1 MADPIRLATST
12 HPLHAAVRPIAA
24 CDLPTRWA
32 TFRLHGFAE
41 VGTGREHVALTLGEV
56 AGDAGSQ
63 GGADGPVLAR
73 LHSECLTGDGLFSQ
87 RCDCGAQLEA
97 AMERIAAAG
106 RGVIVYLRQEGRGIG
121 LLNKIRAYALQDQ
134 GLDTV
139 DANQALGFPADA
151 RRYEVAA
158 GILHHL
164 GVSDVRLMS
173 NNPAKAKALAEGGI
187 RVHARDAH
195 IAGHNEHNR
204 AYLATK
210 ARRLGHALHF

>member
-1 MADPIRLATST
+1 MADPLRLASCA
-12 HPLHAAVRPIAA
+12 HPLHASVRPVAV

-41 VGTGREHVALTLGEV
+41 TGTGREHVALVLG
-56 AGDAGSQ
+56 DL
-63 GGADGPVLAR
+63 GGEEPVLAR

-97 AMERIAAAG
+97 AMERVAALG
-106 RGVIVYLRQEGRGIG
+106 RGVILYLRQEGRGIG

-139 DANQALGFPADA
+139 DANQALGFPADG

-173 NNPAKAKALAEGGI
+173 NNPQKAQALVDGGI

-210 ARRLGHALHF
+210 ARRLGHVLHF

>member
-1 MADPIRLATST
+1 MVDSLRSGVIR
-12 HPLHAAVRPIAA
+12 HPLQATVRAVAQ

-32 TFRLHGFAE
+32 TFRLHGFSE
-41 VGTGREHVALTLGEV
+41 VGSGREHVALTLG
-56 AGDAGSQ
+56 DI
-63 GGADGPVLAR
+63 GADSPLLAR

-87 RCDCGAQLEA
+87 RCDCGAQLER
-97 AMERIAAAG
+97 AMERIAQAG

-139 DANQALGFPADA
+139 EANQALGFPADA

-158 GILHHL
+158 GILHSL
-164 GVSDVRLMS
+164 GVAEVQLMS
-173 NNPAKAKALAEGGI
+173 NNPDKGRTLDQCGI
-187 RVHARDAH
+187 RVHREEPH
-195 IAGHNEHNR
+195 LAGHNEHNR

-210 ARRLGHALHF
+210 ARRMGHRLPACGVEHLNA